1 MLGSRTSQSGSMLN
15 TILKCCVFY
24 MSVYVCMVSHIITK
38 IFCLGF
44 DSFDVFVVC
53 NFVHAVPFF
62 GSLLFCTIVAF
73 QVLVTFP
80 VLLGLSLI
88 SRWIFPS
95 MNKNTTTVV
104 LVRLRQHVWDGQVF
118 SSLFYFWLSVLFL
131 SGHFGTKEFHFA
143 ASFLAVSAC
152 DRFSGIQWDSL
163 WFRVSVHHVL
173 QEYKKVTSATRIQS
187 SWKRWRVPLDY
198 ADLEWVPLVWSP
210 KNSGIHK

>member
-1 MLGSRTSQSGSMLN
+1 
-15 TILKCCVFY
+15 

-53 NFVHAVPFF
+53 NFVHAVPIF

-80 VLLGLSLI
+80 VLLGFSLI

-152 DRFSGIQWDSL
+152 DRFSGTHCDSVFL
-163 WFRVSVHHVL
+163 FIMSSRNTRKSPPQHGS
-173 QEYKKVTSATRIQS
+173 KVAGNDGECPSTMLI
-187 SWKRWRVPLDY
+187 LN
-198 ADLEWVPLVWSP
+198 EF
-210 KNSGIHK
+210 H